1 LDILTFVDAAKVKIW
16 LFKSEKLN
24 SSKLQVNS
32 KIKIWLFK
40 SEKLNSSKLQVNSK
54 ISKFRKEV
62 YKDLN
67 APLIFTY
74 TIPFL
79 KWATQN

>member
-40 SEKLNSSKLQVNSK
+40 SEKL
-54 ISKFRKEV
+54 
-62 YKDLN
+62 
-67 APLIFTY
+67 
-74 TIPFL
+74 
-79 KWATQN
+79 